1 LLLLSNTNVEIV
13 RARKDSAHA
22 WGDVMSTPRP
32 PSKIPFHL
40 QGGNG
45 AKAESDSPLDF
56 GKAAGALHEVSGMS
70 TIKAQQ
76 WGARGVATRSAW
88 SIFPSVDSGPSKPQT
103 ATPIHPID
111 QEQWLPGGFDVNG
124 DGDRNSD
131 SEESPFSTRP
141 TLAPDKLS
149 VPHPQQQSRLVG
161 NKILRENDV
170 ASSSPPI
177 PITTQ
182 APSPI
187 TTKKGKN
194 KKGKGKRVSVEEVP
208 DDEPE
213 NRGGCLP
220 ADSRYILESKTILE
234 PKPSVPP
241 TMFES
246 IISYGDDDEG
256 DSTSSSIAH
265 TPSTAPSSPPDLFDG
280 DEARIAAAIKELQEG
295 TAHCAQ
301 MEHKLWR
308 PPLNSKNTT
317 GARRFNVNKPETAT
331 PFSTQFRANSKDSNA
346 TNTSGNDA
354 IPKSVVN
361 PAIQNLKRSKPTA
374 GDKLF

>member
-1 LLLLSNTNVEIV
+1 
-13 RARKDSAHA
+13 
-22 WGDVMSTPRP
+22 MSTPRP

-45 AKAESDSPLDF
+45 AKAESDSPLDL
-56 GKAAGALHEVSGMS
+56 GKAAGALHEASGMS

-76 WGARGVATRSAW
+76 WGAPSRGAATRSAW
-88 SIFPSVDSGPSKPQT
+88 NIFHQSVDSGPSSKPQT
-103 ATPIHPID
+103 MATPIRAID
-111 QEQWLPGGFDVNG
+111 REQWLPGGFDVDG
-124 DGDRNSD
+124 DGDRKSD
-131 SEESPFSTRP
+131 LEESPP
-141 TLAPDKLS
+141 TARQALAPDKLS
-149 VPHPQQQSRLVG
+149 HPQEQSRLVG
-161 NKILRENDV
+161 NKTLRENDV
-170 ASSSPPI
+170 AFSSPPI
-177 PITTQ
+177 PKTIPTTTQ
-182 APSPI
+182 GPSPI

-246 IISYGDDDEG
+246 IIGYDDDDEG
-256 DSTSSSIAH
+256 DSTSSSFAH

-295 TAHCAQ
+295 TAHCSK

-308 PPLNSKNTT
+308 PASKNTT
-317 GARRFNVNKPETAT
+317 TAGARRFSVNNNKPESAT
-331 PFSTQFRANSKDSNA
+331 PFSTQFRANGDRDSNA

-354 IPKSVVN
+354 IPKHVIN
-361 PAIQNLKRSKPTA
+361 PAIQNLKRSKATA
-374 GDKLF
+374 GSDKVF

>member
-1 LLLLSNTNVEIV
+1 
-13 RARKDSAHA
+13 
-22 WGDVMSTPRP
+22 MSTPRP

-45 AKAESDSPLDF
+45 AKAESVSPLDL
-56 GKAAGALHEVSGMS
+56 GKAAGALHEASGMS

-76 WGARGVATRSAW
+76 WGASSRGVATRSAW
-88 SIFPSVDSGPSKPQT
+88 NIFQSVDSGPSKPQT
-103 ATPIHPID
+103 ATPIRAVD
-111 QEQWLPGGFDVNG
+111 REQWLPGGFDVDG
-124 DGDRNSD
+124 DGDRKSD
-131 SEESPFSTRP
+131 LGESPPTAQFSTRP
-141 TLAPDKLS
+141 ALAPEKLS
-149 VPHPQQQSRLVG
+149 VPHLQEQSRLVG
-161 NKILRENDV
+161 NKTLRENDV
-170 ASSSPPI
+170 AFSSPPIPKSI

-208 DDEPE
+208 DDEPD

-241 TMFES
+241 RMFES
-246 IISYGDDDEG
+246 IIGYGDDDEG

-295 TAHCAQ
+295 TAHCAK

-308 PPLNSKNTT
+308 PASKNTTT

-331 PFSTQFRANSKDSNA
+331 PFSTPFRANGDKDSNA

-354 IPKSVVN
+354 IPKPVVN
-361 PAIQNLKRSKPTA
+361 PAIQNLKRSKATA